1 MCGIYGM
8 RFWIGFSDQNYN
20 GDVHME
26 HNENSKYTNWEKLEK
41 NNAGDED
48 CAVLMAPSISYE
60 WKNSNCQ
67 YLMSVFEMDTN
78 I

>member
-1 MCGIYGM
+1 
-8 RFWIGFSDQNYN
+8 
-20 GDVHME
+20 ME

-60 WKNSNCQ
+60 WENSKCQ